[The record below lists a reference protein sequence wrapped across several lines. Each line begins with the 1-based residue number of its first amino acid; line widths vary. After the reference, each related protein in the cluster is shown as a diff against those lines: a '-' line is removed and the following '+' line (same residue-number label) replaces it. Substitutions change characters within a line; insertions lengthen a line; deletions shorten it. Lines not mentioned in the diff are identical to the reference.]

1 MANKIGI
8 VLALDGEQKF
18 TQGMKNAQQSAKL
31 LDGSLKELEAEYK
44 GNANSLEVLSQK
56 QEVLKQRQDAYQRVL
71 TAAKTGQANAKK
83 AYIEQ
88 AEAVERLQKEYDKA
102 KDALSKMDKAADAD
116 AFDKQEKEVQ
126 KLSTALDKQ
135 TANYLKAE
143 NRLTSWDNKVDK
155 AKASINKNSDAL
167 QKNEK
172 YMNEA
177 ANSADKCATSIDKM
191 GKEASEAASKTG
203 KMGDG
208 LKTALAVAGGNIAAQ
223 AISKIASAAADAAK
237 YVVEVGSNFEAAM
250 SEVEAI
256 SGATGSE
263 LDQMSQKAKDLGSTT
278 KFSATEVAEGFK
290 YMSLA
295 GWSTS
300 QMLSSIDGIVNLAA
314 AAEMDLAE
322 ASDMVTDYLSAFGLS
337 ADYAGKM
344 ADEMAYAQAN
354 SNTTVTMLGESFS
367 NCAADMHAAGQDME
381 TTTSILEAM
390 ANQGTKGAEAGTA
403 LSAMM
408 RDISQKMKDGKIQI
422 GDTAVAVQDS
432 EGNFRDLTDILKDVE
447 KATNG
452 MGTAEK
458 RAALQKTFTARSMK
472 AVNEV
477 LTEGVDAVEQY
488 ENALRNSDGAAAK
501 MADTMQDNLQG
512 AVTKFKSATEGLG
525 VAAYDLVKGPLTGA
539 VDLAT
544 GAVSGLTS
552 LISGTSETDLFARW
566 TKEMEQFDDSVVAAN
581 DKMKSAMEGREQTIE
596 GAASEVFK
604 LQVLGDQLITLNGI
618 EEKSLGQ
625 RQQMKAI
632 VEQLGQYIP
641 EIADAYNAETGALEL
656 TNGQIRDYIDNSKE
670 KMATQ
675 AAEAAM
681 QEMVNAQVE
690 AGIKLEE
697 AKGNLEK
704 EEKRLQFLE
713 ELQRSYNAL
722 AEEIRTVD
730 ENIDDAGTVSYQM
743 QLWNDALNAGLVSI
757 EDYNEGLEYLGR
769 NGLSILE
776 GNNFRSGIDDLIEAG
791 NDYREELQKD
801 VDETQATYD
810 AIEQEVN
817 QRGETIQKIVDDI
830 VGVRKSTTGKNW
842 FASASEEIVQL
853 SRVAKDAAKGMAG
866 AVEEAA
872 DDITDTVE
880 DAGDDIAKKI
890 EWTADQQAEA
900 VKNAAENSK
909 TAIADAWQAMKDTAS
924 GTLKFSISSEFDGG
938 DDLTTEKMNANLDSQ
953 IRGYEKYAENLA
965 KMREYVAQGIISP
978 EFFSNLEQ
986 QGTAAANEIDHMVWT
1001 VENQGEYGAEQVKG
1015 ISDKWTEALDMQDQI
1030 SSIIA
1035 GDQAALTDALRS
1047 LGSTDAEFDALKD
1060 AVSSGLDGAD
1070 KEMQSKIQGLVDTA
1084 QQMGAKIPDGL
1095 TEAINNSDISADQI
1109 EEQLNAAI
1117 NGTLDGLLEIAQ
1129 EQGAEVPEELAASIA
1144 DGSADVQDA
1153 YDQLIASIS
1162 SNVSASGAIKDAGK
1176 EAFTQPLAT
1185 SIQENQ
1191 GEVVEAV
1198 SEMAEA
1204 AAGAAQEASPQFQ
1217 SAGKESADQ
1226 YAQGIKSEQ
1235 GQVDSAGRDIGSA
1248 GYQAAASYIPSWHDI
1263 GVYMGQGISQGLR
1276 EQAFAVAQE
1285 AANIMRR
1292 AMDAAKAEADMH
1304 SPSRKWRDQVGK
1316 MMGKGQALGIALSA
1330 KDNENAAKTM
1340 VEKTIIAATKAA
1352 KKAKTAADK
1361 DYLWNAVTSKA
1372 ITANFGIKRT
1382 TEKNGKTTKKADD
1395 TYYSQIYSAAQN
1407 YFEQLKLKQTQSTK
1421 SELAYWKAVQKR
1433 LKSGTKAYAQA
1444 AAQIQSLK
1452 DSMGTYSVA
1461 SDLLSEW
1468 ETYFDMSALA
1478 EEQYWDR
1485 VRRKYKQGTE
1495 DRAKA
1500 DQKYLEAKKARNEKL
1515 KALEDDL
1522 TKKTQDATDKYNDA
1536 LQSRIDT
1543 LKSAFDLFDAFESE
1557 SASGEQ
1563 LLFNMQSQA
1572 EGYQYWREQVDAL
1585 HKRGILSDDLMEEL
1599 EQRGPS
1605 DTASIVALN
1614 TLDDK
1619 QLRQYNEAYLKKMD
1633 QVQTQA
1639 TKESQKDAKERDD
1652 AIANATK
1659 EYKDALAEV
1668 NTNLDSRLVSMVSD
1682 LKNIASDEVDKL
1694 IQAIAYGTAGSS
1706 EAKASAPGVSGTRQS
1721 TATSSTTSTASSSS
1735 ASSSKT
1741 SKKDRLKAIINAA
1754 PAHSKTITAKEDK
1767 AHSEFWKYLVKKYG
1781 RAPDSI
1787 TTKKLA
1793 TELGVSLKDASKATS
1808 AEKTKVLNALKK
1820 AGLRSGTRSLDDI
1833 FAWMDEEGI
1842 GSEMIVRQSDGARL
1856 NTSVQP
1862 GDAIVPAKNTDN
1874 LWEWSKIVPSDFE
1887 RQLSA
1892 VQAYVS
1898 EMTASVA
1905 SMSSLNARV
1914 LGAAPPQIGV
1924 PTTPAAQGTNQM
1936 ISLLQ
1941 QMVSLLQD
1949 GHDIYLDSGELVG
1962 GTAGKMSTEFARRQR
1977 RRR

>member
-155 AKASINKNSDAL
+155 AKTSINKNSDAL

-191 GKEASEAASKTG
+191 GKEASEAASETG

-208 LKTALAVAGGNIAAQ
+208 LKTALAVASGNIAAQ
-223 AISKIASAAADAAK
+223 AVTKLKDAAVDAAK
-237 YVVEVGSNFEAAM
+237 YVIGVGSDFEA
-250 SEVEAI
+250 SVSKVKGL
-256 SGATGSE
+256 SGASIADLE
-263 LDQMSQKAKDLGSTT
+263 QMKTKAKELGASTS
-278 KFSATEVAEGFK
+278 FSAKQVSDGFS
-290 YMSLA
+290 YMALA
-295 GWSTS
+295 GWKTG

-314 AAEMDLAE
+314 SSEMDLAE
-322 ASDMVTDYLSAFGLS
+322 ASDMVTDYLTAFGLS

-344 ADEMAYAQAN
+344 ADELAYAQAN
-354 SNTTVTMLGESFS
+354 SNTTTKLLGDAYG
-367 NCAADMHAAGQDME
+367 NCAADMHAAGQTME
-381 TTTSILEAM
+381 TTTAILEAM

-432 EGNFRDLTDILKDVE
+432 EGNFRDLTDVLKDVE

-477 LTEGVDAVEQY
+477 LTEGVDKVEQY

-525 VAAYDLVKGPLTGA
+525 IAAYDLVKGPLTGA

-552 LISGTSETDLFARW
+552 LISGAPKT
-566 TKEMEQFDDSVVAAN
+566 EMEQFADSVVAAN

-596 GAASEVFK
+596 NAASEAFK

-625 RQQMKAI
+625 RQQMKTI

-722 AEEIRTVD
+722 AEEIRVVD

-757 EDYNEGLEYLGR
+757 EEYNEGLEYLGR

-776 GNNFRSGIDDLIEAG
+776 GNNFRSGVDDLIKAG

-801 VDETQATYD
+801 VDETQTTYD

-853 SRVAKDAAKGMAG
+853 SRVAKDAAKGMTG

-872 DDITDTVE
+872 GDITDTVE

-890 EWTADQQAEA
+890 KWTADQQTEA

-909 TAIADAWQAMKDTAS
+909 TAIADAWQSMKDTAS

-938 DDLTTEKMNANLDSQ
+938 DDLTTEKMN
-953 IRGYEKYAENLA
+953 ENLQSQLDGYQKYVDNLT

-1129 EQGAEVPEELAASIA
+1129 EQGVKVDDELAASIA

-1217 SAGKESADQ
+1217 SAGKESAAQ
-1226 YAQGIKSEQ
+1226 YAQGIRSGQ
-1235 GQVDSAGRDIGSA
+1235 GQADAAGRDLGRA
-1248 GYQAAASYIPSWHDI
+1248 GYEGAASYIPSWHDI
-1263 GVYMGQGISQGLR
+1263 GVYMGQGVSQGLR
-1276 EQAFAVAQE
+1276 EQVLAVAQE
-1285 AANIMRR
+1285 AANMVRR
-1292 AMDAAKAEADMH
+1292 AMDAAKAEADIH

-1330 KDNENAAKTM
+1330 KDNETAAKTM
-1340 VEKTIIAATKAA
+1340 VEKTILAATKAA

-1361 DYLWNAVTSKA
+1361 DYLWNTVTSKA

-1382 TEKNGKTTKKADD
+1382 TEKNGKTAKKADD

-1407 YFEQLKLKQTQSTK
+1407 YFEQLSLKQAQSTK

-1461 SDLLSEW
+1461 SELLSEW

-1485 VRRKYKQGTE
+1485 VRKKYAQGTE

-1536 LQSRIDT
+1536 LQSRIDA

-1585 HKRGILSDDLMEEL
+1585 HKRGILSDGLMEEL

-1694 IQAIAYGTAGSS
+1694 IQAIAYGSAGSAD
-1706 EAKASAPGVSGTRQS
+1706 AKSSTPGVSGTLTPS
-1721 TATSSTTSTASSSS
+1721 AKTTAASSSTS
-1735 ASSSKT
+1735 TSTPAAKSEKEKIKDIINSGT
-1741 SKKDRLKAIINAA
+1741 ARSKK
-1754 PAHSKTITAKEDK
+1754 ITAAEKK
-1767 AHSEFWKYLVKKYG
+1767 AHHALWEYLATKYG
-1781 RAPDSI
+1781 RNGTNSMY
-1787 TTKKLA
+1787 KQLA
-1793 TELGVSLKDASKATS
+1793 SALGIKASDKVTS
-1808 AEKTKVLNALKK
+1808 AQKTKILNALKK
-1820 AGLRSGTRSLDDI
+1820 KGLRSGTKRLEDVY
-1833 FAWMDEEGI
+1833 AWMDEMGL

-1887 RQLSA
+1887 RQLAA

>member
-44 GNANSLEVLSQK
+44 GNANSLEALSQK

-88 AEAVERLQKEYDKA
+88 AEAVEQLQKEYNKA
-102 KDALSKMDKAADAD
+102 KDTLSKMDKAADAD

-135 TANYLKAE
+135 TANYLRAE

-155 AKASINKNSDAL
+155 AKTSINKNSDAL

-191 GKEASEAASKTG
+191 GKEASEAASETG

-256 SGATGSE
+256 SGAAGSE

-314 AAEMDLAE
+314 AAEIDLAE

-422 GDTAVAVQDS
+422 GDVAVAVQDS

-458 RAALQKTFTARSMK
+458 RVALQKTFTARSMK

-477 LTEGVDAVEQY
+477 LTEGVDKVEQY
-488 ENALRNSDGAAAK
+488 ENALRNSDGAAAA
-501 MADTMQDNLQG
+501 MADTMMDNLQG
-512 AVTKFKSATEGLG
+512 AVTELGAATEGLG
-525 VAAYDLVKGPLTGA
+525 IAVYNKVADPLKSIVELGTSAVSALTDVLTPDIDSDPIVRYTNEVKEARQELDNTLEAANNSFDNAIGSATLIGDLGGRLMELNSIEDKTLEQKFEMRTIVGELSEYIPQLAGAYD
-539 VDLAT
+539 
-544 GAVSGLTS
+544 S
-552 LISGTSETDLFARW
+552 
-566 TKEMEQFDDSVVAAN
+566 
-581 DKMKSAMEGREQTIE
+581 
-596 GAASEVFK
+596 
-604 LQVLGDQLITLNGI
+604 
-618 EEKSLGQ
+618 
-625 RQQMKAI
+625 
-632 VEQLGQYIP
+632 
-641 EIADAYNAETGALEL
+641 ETGALEL
-656 TNGQIRDYIDNSKE
+656 TNEQLGTYITNKQKE
-670 KMATQ
+670 LIANAQ
-675 AAEAAM
+675 AAASQKIMNDLFDAQAQKLKSDETVAAAQANVGAIEDQINTLEKYAEEWSKLDEKRMDPLVTAEEATEINAQMEAIENQMSQMGFTVDDVRLKTEKYTDFAETGYQKAKDNLTEAIEENEALDKSIENSTKQLEEMEATGEAVLKTLTEQTKEHTEDVYSWQMRASEAAK
-681 QEMVNAQVE
+681 AAKKE
-690 AGIKLEE
+690 ATGIADAIDDMAEDIE
-697 AKGNLEK
+697 GTIDDT
-704 EEKRLQFLE
+704 
-713 ELQRSYNAL
+713 
-722 AEEIRTVD
+722 AEEIA
-730 ENIDDAGTVSYQM
+730 E
-743 QLWNDALNAGLVSI
+743 
-757 EDYNEGLEYLGR
+757 
-769 NGLSILE
+769 
-776 GNNFRSGIDDLIEAG
+776 
-791 NDYREELQKD
+791 
-801 VDETQATYD
+801 
-810 AIEQEVN
+810 
-817 QRGETIQKIVDDI
+817 
-830 VGVRKSTTGKNW
+830 
-842 FASASEEIVQL
+842 
-853 SRVAKDAAKGMAG
+853 RVK
-866 AVEEAA
+866 
-872 DDITDTVE
+872 
-880 DAGDDIAKKI
+880 
-890 EWTADQQAEA
+890 WTADQQTEA
-900 VKNAAENSK
+900 VKKAAENSK
-909 TAIADAWQAMKDTAS
+909 TAITDAWQSMKDTAS

-938 DDLTTEKMNANLDSQ
+938 DDLTTEKMNENLQSQ
-953 IRGYEKYAENLA
+953 LDGYQKYADNLA

-1001 VENQGEYGAEQVKG
+1001 VENQGEYGVEQVKG

-1035 GDQAALTDALRS
+1035 GDQVALTDALRS
-1047 LGSTDAEFDALKD
+1047 LGSTDVEFSALKD
-1060 AVSSGLDGAD
+1060 ALSSGLDGAD
-1070 KEMQSKIQGLVDTA
+1070 QEMQSKIEGLVETA
-1084 QQMGAKIPDGL
+1084 QQMGVKIPDGL
-1095 TEAINNSDISADQI
+1095 ADAINNSDISAEQI
-1109 EEQLNAAI
+1109 EEQLNSAI
-1117 NGTLDGLLEIAQ
+1117 KGTLDGMMEIAQ
-1129 EQGAEVPEELAASIA
+1129 EQGVGVSEELAASIA

-1162 SNVSASGAIKDAGK
+1162 SKVSASGAIKDAGK
-1176 EAFTQPLAT
+1176 EAFTQPLAA

-1217 SAGKESADQ
+1217 SAGTESAAQ
-1226 YAQGIKSEQ
+1226 YAEGIRSGQ
-1235 GQVDSAGRDIGSA
+1235 GQADAAGRDLGRA
-1248 GYQAAASYIPSWHDI
+1248 GYEGAASYIPSWHDI
-1263 GVYMGQGISQGLR
+1263 GVYMGQGVSQGLR
-1276 EQAFAVAQE
+1276 VQALAVARE
-1285 AANIMRR
+1285 AADMVRR
-1292 AMDAAKAEADMH
+1292 AMDAAKAEADIH

-1340 VEKTIIAATKAA
+1340 VEKTILAATKAA
-1352 KKAKTAADK
+1352 KKATTAANK
-1361 DYLWNAVTSKA
+1361 DYLWNTVTSKA
-1372 ITANFGIKRT
+1372 IAANFGIKST
-1382 TEKNGKTTKKADD
+1382 TKKNGKTTKKADD
-1395 TYYSQIYSAAQN
+1395 TYYSQIYSAAHN

-1433 LKSGTKAYAQA
+1433 LKNGTKAYAQA

-1485 VRRKYKQGTE
+1485 ARRKYKQGTE

-1605 DTASIVALN
+1605 DTAAIVALN

-1633 QVQTQA
+1633 QVQAQA

-1652 AIANATK
+1652 AIATATK
-1659 EYKDALAEV
+1659 EHKDALAEI

-1694 IQAIAYGTAGSS
+1694 IQAIAYGSAGSS
-1706 EAKASAPGVSGTRQS
+1706 EAKASAPGVSGALTPS
-1721 TATSSTTSTASSSS
+1721 ATTTAASSSTSTSTS
-1735 ASSSKT
+1735 AAKSEKEKIKDIINSGT
-1741 SKKDRLKAIINAA
+1741 TRSKK
-1754 PAHSKTITAKEDK
+1754 ITAAEKK
-1767 AHSEFWKYLVKKYG
+1767 AHHALWEYLATKYG
-1781 RAPDSI
+1781 RNGTNSMY
-1787 TTKKLA
+1787 KQLA
-1793 TELGVSLKDASKATS
+1793 SALGIKASDKVTS
-1808 AEKTKVLNALKK
+1808 AQKTKILNALKK
-1820 AGLRSGTRSLDDI
+1820 KGLRSGTKRLEDVY
-1833 FAWMDEEGI
+1833 AWMDEMGI

-1856 NTSVQP
+1856 NTSVHP

-1874 LWEWSKIVPSDFE
+1874 LWEWSKIVPNDFE

-1905 SMSSLNARV
+1905 SMSSLNARA
-1914 LGAAPPQIGV
+1914 LGAAPPQIGIS
-1924 PTTPAAQGTNQM
+1924 TAPAAQGTNQM

>member
-1 MANKIGI
+1 
-8 VLALDGEQKF
+8 
-18 TQGMKNAQQSAKL
+18 
-31 LDGSLKELEAEYK
+31 
-44 GNANSLEVLSQK
+44 
-56 QEVLKQRQDAYQRVL
+56 
-71 TAAKTGQANAKK
+71 
-83 AYIEQ
+83 
-88 AEAVERLQKEYDKA
+88 
-102 KDALSKMDKAADAD
+102 
-116 AFDKQEKEVQ
+116 
-126 KLSTALDKQ
+126 
-135 TANYLKAE
+135 
-143 NRLTSWDNKVDK
+143 
-155 AKASINKNSDAL
+155 
-167 QKNEK
+167 
-172 YMNEA
+172 
-177 ANSADKCATSIDKM
+177 
-191 GKEASEAASKTG
+191 
-203 KMGDG
+203 
-208 LKTALAVAGGNIAAQ
+208 
-223 AISKIASAAADAAK
+223 
-237 YVVEVGSNFEAAM
+237 
-250 SEVEAI
+250 
-256 SGATGSE
+256 
-263 LDQMSQKAKDLGSTT
+263 
-278 KFSATEVAEGFK
+278 
-290 YMSLA
+290 
-295 GWSTS
+295 
-300 QMLSSIDGIVNLAA
+300 
-314 AAEMDLAE
+314 
-322 ASDMVTDYLSAFGLS
+322 
-337 ADYAGKM
+337 
-344 ADEMAYAQAN
+344 
-354 SNTTVTMLGESFS
+354 
-367 NCAADMHAAGQDME
+367 
-381 TTTSILEAM
+381 
-390 ANQGTKGAEAGTA
+390 
-403 LSAMM
+403 
-408 RDISQKMKDGKIQI
+408 
-422 GDTAVAVQDS
+422 
-432 EGNFRDLTDILKDVE
+432 
-447 KATNG
+447 
-452 MGTAEK
+452 
-458 RAALQKTFTARSMK
+458 
-472 AVNEV
+472 
-477 LTEGVDAVEQY
+477 
-488 ENALRNSDGAAAK
+488 
-501 MADTMQDNLQG
+501 
-512 AVTKFKSATEGLG
+512 
-525 VAAYDLVKGPLTGA
+525 
-539 VDLAT
+539 
-544 GAVSGLTS
+544 
-552 LISGTSETDLFARW
+552 
-566 TKEMEQFDDSVVAAN
+566 
-581 DKMKSAMEGREQTIE
+581 
-596 GAASEVFK
+596 
-604 LQVLGDQLITLNGI
+604 
-618 EEKSLGQ
+618 
-625 RQQMKAI
+625 
-632 VEQLGQYIP
+632 
-641 EIADAYNAETGALEL
+641 
-656 TNGQIRDYIDNSKE
+656 
-670 KMATQ
+670 
-675 AAEAAM
+675 
-681 QEMVNAQVE
+681 
-690 AGIKLEE
+690 
-697 AKGNLEK
+697 
-704 EEKRLQFLE
+704 
-713 ELQRSYNAL
+713 
-722 AEEIRTVD
+722 
-730 ENIDDAGTVSYQM
+730 
-743 QLWNDALNAGLVSI
+743 
-757 EDYNEGLEYLGR
+757 
-769 NGLSILE
+769 
-776 GNNFRSGIDDLIEAG
+776 
-791 NDYREELQKD
+791 
-801 VDETQATYD
+801 
-810 AIEQEVN
+810 
-817 QRGETIQKIVDDI
+817 
-830 VGVRKSTTGKNW
+830 
-842 FASASEEIVQL
+842 
-853 SRVAKDAAKGMAG
+853 
-866 AVEEAA
+866 
-872 DDITDTVE
+872 
-880 DAGDDIAKKI
+880 
-890 EWTADQQAEA
+890 
-900 VKNAAENSK
+900 
-909 TAIADAWQAMKDTAS
+909 MKDTAS

-1129 EQGAEVPEELAASIA
+1129 EQGAKVDDELAASIA
-1144 DGSADVQDA
+1144 DGSTDVQDA

-1204 AAGAAQEASPQFQ
+1204 AADAAQEASTQFQ

-1263 GVYMGQGISQGLR
+1263 GVYMGQGVSQGLR
-1276 EQAFAVAQE
+1276 EQALAVAQE
-1285 AANIMRR
+1285 AANMVRR
-1292 AMDAAKAEADMH
+1292 AMDAAKAEADIH

-1330 KDNENAAKTM
+1330 KDNETAAKTM

-1372 ITANFGIKRT
+1372 IAANFGIKST
-1382 TEKNGKTTKKADD
+1382 TKKNGKTTKKADD
-1395 TYYSQIYSAAQN
+1395 AYYSQIYSAAQN
-1407 YFEQLKLKQTQSTK
+1407 YFEQLSLKQDQSTK

-1485 VRRKYKQGTE
+1485 VRKKYKQGTE

-1668 NTNLDSRLVSMVSD
+1668 NTNLDSRLISMVSD

-1694 IQAIAYGTAGSS
+1694 IQAIAYGTAGSAD
-1706 EAKASAPGVSGTRQS
+1706 AKSSTPGVSGALAPS
-1721 TATSSTTSTASSSS
+1721 AKITAASSSTSTSTS
-1735 ASSSKT
+1735 AAKSEKEKIKDIINSGT
-1741 SKKDRLKAIINAA
+1741 ARSKK
-1754 PAHSKTITAKEDK
+1754 ITAAEKK
-1767 AHSEFWKYLVKKYG
+1767 AHHALWEYLATKYG
-1781 RAPDSI
+1781 RNGTNSMY
-1787 TTKKLA
+1787 KQLA
-1793 TELGVSLKDASKATS
+1793 SALGIKASDKVTS
-1808 AEKTKVLNALKK
+1808 AQKTKILNALKK
-1820 AGLRSGTRSLDDI
+1820 KGLRSGTKRLEDVY
-1833 FAWMDEEGI
+1833 AWMDEMGL

-1887 RQLSA
+1887 RQLAA

-1898 EMTASVA
+1898 EMTESVA
-1905 SMSSLNARV
+1905 SMSSLNARA
-1914 LGAAPPQIGV
+1914 LGAAPPQIGIS
-1924 PTTPAAQGTNQM
+1924 TAPAAQGTNQM